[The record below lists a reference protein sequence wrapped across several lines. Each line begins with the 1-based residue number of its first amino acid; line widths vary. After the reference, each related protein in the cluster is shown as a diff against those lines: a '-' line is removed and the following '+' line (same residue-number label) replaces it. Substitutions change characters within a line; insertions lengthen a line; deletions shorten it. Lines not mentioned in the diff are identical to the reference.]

1 MDPIISTQDESA
13 WRLVSDIPFN
23 GLPENAFSAT
33 SMHLTFTEY
42 YRPLVQSGML
52 QGQDDQVFIQES
64 VVSVHDFGKWIGD
77 VDVQGCLSSLLLSRQ
92 AAEACK
98 GNHQQKEY
106 YLSQREKV
114 LSIASWDDILELP
127 QRDMVVRAHGSWI
140 ARLATTLII
149 VQLQKPGVIEKSQKP
164 LASILLFPK
173 HSCCLCLWTQMV
185 EHGDLGHHDLHF
197 GNSASTGPQRSTIVI
212 F

>member
-1 MDPIISTQDESA
+1 MDPVVSTRDESV
-13 WRLVSDIPFN
+13 WRLVTDIPFN

-52 QGQDDQVFIQES
+52 QGQDNQVFIQES
-64 VVSVHDFGKWIGD
+64 VVSVHDSGKWIGD

-92 AAEACK
+92 ASEACK
-98 GNHQQKEY
+98 GNHQQKEF

-114 LSIASWDDILELP
+114 TSVESWYDILGLP
-127 QRDMVVRAHGSWI
+127 EGDMVVRAHGSWI

-149 VQLQKPGVIEKSQKP
+149 VQLQKAGGFEKSQKP
-164 LASILLFPK
+164 LASVLLFPK
-173 HSCCLCLWTQMV
+173 HSCWLCLWTQLV
-185 EHGDLGHHDLHF
+185 EHGDLGQPDILF
-197 GNSASTGPQRSTIVI
+197 GNSASTGPQRSTVVI